1 METPN
6 AQTKVNTILAWVSIV
21 LAVIAVIV
29 AWATYNRISS
39 NYLTED
45 GKSYSESISEMNI
58 KIARLQASARLATL
72 QAEQTVSQNYTALE
86 DGVAEMRAELKDLYA
101 EAKME
106 TTTEWRELD
115 AKFEALAVEIK
126 AKSSLVAQS
135 LRDLIRKLGE

>member
-6 AQTKVNTILAWVSIV
+6 TQTKVNTVLAWVSIV

-39 NYLTED
+39 DYLTED
-45 GKSYSESISEMNI
+45 GKSYSESISEMNV

-86 DGVAEMRAELKDLYA
+86 EGVAEMRAELKDLYA

-106 TTTEWRELD
+106 TTTEWKELD

-126 AKSSLVAQS
+126 TKSALVGQTM
-135 LRDLIRKLGE
+135 RDLIRKLGE

>member
-126 AKSSLVAQS
+126 TKSALVGQTM
-135 LRDLIRKLGE
+135 RDLIRKLGE